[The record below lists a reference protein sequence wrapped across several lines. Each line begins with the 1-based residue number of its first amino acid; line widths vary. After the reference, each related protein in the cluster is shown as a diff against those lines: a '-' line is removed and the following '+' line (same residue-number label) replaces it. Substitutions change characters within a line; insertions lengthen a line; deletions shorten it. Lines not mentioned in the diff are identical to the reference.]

1 MKIGPVEQDWTA
13 FSTLEAQILNFVC
26 GRVLH
31 EVPPVKNRLSEE
43 ADRIT
48 VTCLDSRLVV
58 EVKSRTHAGALARFL
73 LQNAAAATFRTS
85 SRRR

>member
-48 VTCLDSRLVV
+48 VTCLDNRFIGKVLFKERCNCETPDYSPYVA
-58 EVKSRTHAGALARFL
+58 KCLAI
-73 LQNAAAATFRTS
+73 
-85 SRRR
+85 RR